1 MTPEANGGVPIV
13 VPSRLAL
20 VLGQRKGNHPNMLD
34 ITDLSPDTDA
44 FDEAL
49 EETTPPVVLPVQTEE
64 GVISDEALMRSI
76 AHGNPASLSAL
87 YDRYSSILKALIIRV
102 VHDDAEADD
111 LLQEVFLQVWQ
122 QAKNY
127 SSDKGKPLG
136 WIVTLTRRRAI
147 DRLRK
152 RQAYCRA
159 KDRFEVTVE
168 RQPESWVH
176 NRIEEDIS
184 LEDMRAFLNSRI
196 ELLPPFQRQAIE
208 LAFFQGMS
216 QREIAIAT
224 DTPLGTIKT
233 RLELGLRKLSESI
246 RGIRHKI

>member
-1 MTPEANGGVPIV
+1 MPQTTTA
-13 VPSRLAL
+13 
-20 VLGQRKGNHPNMLD
+20 
-34 ITDLSPDTDA
+34 DLSDT
-44 FDEAL
+44 EAL
-49 EETTPPVVLPVQTEE
+49 DEVFADTETLLPLPPVPEE
-64 GVISDEALMRSI
+64 GAISDEALMRAISR
-76 AHGNPASLSAL
+76 GSSASLSAL

-102 VHDDAEADD
+102 VHDEAEADD

-122 QAKNY
+122 QAQNY

-159 KDRFEVTVE
+159 KDRFEVTVD

-176 NRIEEDIS
+176 NRIEDDIS
-184 LEDMRAFLNSRI
+184 MEDMRSFLNSRI
-196 ELLPPFQRQAIE
+196 EVLPPFQRQAIE

-224 DTPLGTIKT
+224 ETPLGTIKT

>member
-1 MTPEANGGVPIV
+1 MLEIIHDLPEAETLDDVLAETEPPI
-13 VPSRLAL
+13 AL
-20 VLGQRKGNHPNMLD
+20 P
-34 ITDLSPDTDA
+34 
-44 FDEAL
+44 
-49 EETTPPVVLPVQTEE
+49 TPPPAEQ
-64 GVISDEALMRSI
+64 GAISDEALMEAI
-76 AHGNPASLSAL
+76 AHGNAAALSTL
-87 YDRYSSILKALIIRV
+87 YDRYASILKALTIRV
-102 VHDDAEADD
+102 VHDEAEADD
-111 LLQEVFLQVWQ
+111 LLQEVFMQVWQ

-159 KDRFEVTVE
+159 KDRFEVTTD

-176 NRIEEDIS
+176 NRIEDDIH
-184 LEDMRAFLNSRI
+184 LEDMRTFLKAKI
-196 ELLPPFQRQAIE
+196 EMLPPFQRQAIE
-208 LAFFQGMS
+208 MAFFKGMS
-216 QREIAIAT
+216 QREIALAT
-224 DTPLGTIKT
+224 ETPLGTIKT

>member
-1 MTPEANGGVPIV
+1 
-13 VPSRLAL
+13 
-20 VLGQRKGNHPNMLD
+20 MLD
-34 ITDLSPDTDA
+34 TIHDLTEIEPL
-44 FDEAL
+44 DEAL
-49 EETTPPVVLPVQTEE
+49 AESEPSLPLPTPTVEP
-64 GVISDEALMRSI
+64 GAISDEALMQAIS
-76 AHGNPASLSAL
+76 HGNAAALSTL
-87 YDRYSSILKALIIRV
+87 YDRYASILKALTIRV
-102 VHDDAEADD
+102 VHDEAEADD
-111 LLQEVFLQVWQ
+111 LLQEVFMQVWQ

-159 KDRFEVTVE
+159 KDRFEVTTD

-176 NRIEEDIS
+176 NRIEDDIH
-184 LEDMRAFLNSRI
+184 LEDMRTFLRAKI
-196 ELLPPFQRQAIE
+196 EVLPPFQRQAIE
-208 LAFFQGMS
+208 MAFFKGMS
-216 QREIAIAT
+216 QREIALAT
-224 DTPLGTIKT
+224 ETPLGTIKT

>member
-1 MTPEANGGVPIV
+1 
-13 VPSRLAL
+13 
-20 VLGQRKGNHPNMLD
+20 MLD
-34 ITDLSPDTDA
+34 AIHDLSEVEPL
-44 FDEAL
+44 DEVLAENEPAVPFSAPAVEQGAL
-49 EETTPPVVLPVQTEE
+49 
-64 GVISDEALMRSI
+64 SDEALMQAI
-76 AHGNPASLSAL
+76 AHGNPAALSTL
-87 YDRYSSILKALIIRV
+87 YDRYASILKALTIRV
-102 VHDDAEADD
+102 VHDEAEADD
-111 LLQEVFLQVWQ
+111 LLQEVFMQVWQ

-159 KDRFEVTVE
+159 KDRFEVTTD

-176 NRIEEDIS
+176 NRIEDDIH
-184 LEDMRAFLNSRI
+184 LEDMRAFLKVKI
-196 ELLPPFQRQAIE
+196 DALPPFQRQAIE
-208 LAFFQGMS
+208 MAFFKGMS
-216 QREIAIAT
+216 QREIALAT
-224 DTPLGTIKT
+224 ATPLGTIKT

>member
-1 MTPEANGGVPIV
+1 
-13 VPSRLAL
+13 
-20 VLGQRKGNHPNMLD
+20 MLH
-34 ITDLSPDTDA
+34 TADLSAPDTL
-44 FDEAL
+44 DEVL
-49 EETTPPVVLPVQTEE
+49 EETAPAPAITPVAPVE
-64 GVISDEALMRSI
+64 GAISDEALMR
-76 AHGNPASLSAL
+76 AVANGNAAALTTL
-87 YDRYSSILKALIIRV
+87 YDRYGAILKALIIRV

-111 LLQEVFLQVWQ
+111 LLQEVFMQVWQ
-122 QAKNY
+122 QAGNY
-127 SSDKGKPLG
+127 SSAKGKPLG

-159 KDRFEVTVE
+159 KDRFEVSVE

-176 NRIEEDIS
+176 NRIDDDILNED
-184 LEDMRAFLNSRI
+184 LRTFLFARI
-196 ELLPPFQRQAIE
+196 NVLPPFQRQAIE
-208 LAFFQGMS
+208 MAFFQGMS

-233 RLELGLRKLSESI
+233 RLELGLRKLSESV

>member
-1 MTPEANGGVPIV
+1 
-13 VPSRLAL
+13 
-20 VLGQRKGNHPNMLD
+20 MLQ
-34 ITDLSPDTDA
+34 ISDLSDLSD
-44 FDEAL
+44 DNEALDDVL
-49 EETTPPVVLPVQTEE
+49 EETEATLAPLPPIPEE
-64 GVISDEALMRSI
+64 GAISDESLMRSI
-76 AHGNPASLSAL
+76 AKGNAASLSVL
-87 YDRYSSILKALIIRV
+87 YDRYASILKALIIRV
-102 VHDDAEADD
+102 VHDEAEADD

-122 QAKNY
+122 QAQNY

-159 KDRFEVTVE
+159 KDRFEVTVD
-168 RQPESWVH
+168 RQPESWVR
-176 NRIEEDIS
+176 NRIDDEIS
-184 LEDMRAFLNSRI
+184 MEDMRAFLNRRI
-196 ELLPPFQRQAIE
+196 EALPPFQRQAIE

-224 DTPLGTIKT
+224 NTPLGTIKT

>member
-1 MTPEANGGVPIV
+1 
-13 VPSRLAL
+13 
-20 VLGQRKGNHPNMLD
+20 MLE
-34 ITDLSPDTDA
+34 IIHDLSEVETL
-44 FDEAL
+44 DEVLAENEPAITL
-49 EETTPPVVLPVQTEE
+49 PTPAVEQ
-64 GVISDEALMRSI
+64 GAISDEALMQAI
-76 AHGNPASLSAL
+76 AHGNAAALSTL
-87 YDRYSSILKALIIRV
+87 YDRYASILKALTIRV
-102 VHDDAEADD
+102 VHDEAEADD
-111 LLQEVFLQVWQ
+111 LLQEVFMQVWQ

-159 KDRFEVTVE
+159 KDRFEVTTD

-176 NRIEEDIS
+176 NRIEDDIH
-184 LEDMRAFLNSRI
+184 LGDMRTFLKAKI
-196 ELLPPFQRQAIE
+196 EALPPYQRQAIE
-208 LAFFQGMS
+208 MAFFQGMS
-216 QREIAIAT
+216 QREIALAT
-224 DTPLGTIKT
+224 ETPLGTIKT

>member
-1 MTPEANGGVPIV
+1 MLESIHELSEVETLDEVLAETEPATTLPTPAVEQGA
-13 VPSRLAL
+13 
-20 VLGQRKGNHPNMLD
+20 
-34 ITDLSPDTDA
+34 
-44 FDEAL
+44 
-49 EETTPPVVLPVQTEE
+49 
-64 GVISDEALMRSI
+64 ISDEALMQAI
-76 AHGNPASLSAL
+76 ARGNAAALSTL
-87 YDRYSSILKALIIRV
+87 YERYASILKALTIRV
-102 VHDDAEADD
+102 VHDEAEADD
-111 LLQEVFLQVWQ
+111 LLQEVFMQVWQ

-159 KDRFEVTVE
+159 KDRFEVTTD

-176 NRIEEDIS
+176 NRIEDDIH
-184 LEDMRAFLNSRI
+184 LEDMRTFLKVKI
-196 ELLPPFQRQAIE
+196 DALPPFQRQAIE
-208 LAFFQGMS
+208 MAFFKGMS
-216 QREIAIAT
+216 QREIALAT
-224 DTPLGTIKT
+224 ETPLGTIKT

>member
-1 MTPEANGGVPIV
+1 MIIHDLPEAETLDDV
-13 VPSRLAL
+13 LA
-20 VLGQRKGNHPNMLD
+20 
-34 ITDLSPDTDA
+34 
-44 FDEAL
+44 
-49 EETTPPVVLPVQTEE
+49 ETEPPVLLRAPEVEQ
-64 GVISDEALMRSI
+64 GAISDEALMEAI
-76 AHGNPASLSAL
+76 AHGNSASLSTL
-87 YDRYSSILKALIIRV
+87 YDRYASILKALTIRV
-102 VHDDAEADD
+102 VHDEAEADD
-111 LLQEVFLQVWQ
+111 LLQEVFMQVWQ

-159 KDRFEVTVE
+159 KDRFEVTTD

-176 NRIEEDIS
+176 NRIEDDIH
-184 LEDMRAFLNSRI
+184 LEDMRTFLKTKI
-196 ELLPPFQRQAIE
+196 ESLPPFQRQAIE
-208 LAFFQGMS
+208 MAFFKGMS
-216 QREIAIAT
+216 QREIAVAT
-224 DTPLGTIKT
+224 ETPLGTIKT

>member
-1 MTPEANGGVPIV
+1 
-13 VPSRLAL
+13 
-20 VLGQRKGNHPNMLD
+20 MLE
-34 ITDLSPDTDA
+34 IIHDLS
-44 FDEAL
+44 EV
-49 EETTPPVVLPVQTEE
+49 ETLDDVLAENEPAVILPTPAVEQ
-64 GVISDEALMRSI
+64 GAISDEALMQAI
-76 AHGNPASLSAL
+76 ARGNPAALSTL
-87 YDRYSSILKALIIRV
+87 YDRYASILKALTIRV
-102 VHDDAEADD
+102 VHDEAEADD
-111 LLQEVFLQVWQ
+111 LLQEVFMQVWQ

-159 KDRFEVTVE
+159 KDRFEVTTD

-176 NRIEEDIS
+176 NRIEDDIH
-184 LEDMRAFLNSRI
+184 LEDMRNFLKAKI
-196 ELLPPFQRQAIE
+196 DALPPFQRQAIE
-208 LAFFQGMS
+208 MAFFKGMS
-216 QREIAIAT
+216 QREIALAT
-224 DTPLGTIKT
+224 ETPLGTIKT

>member
-1 MTPEANGGVPIV
+1 
-13 VPSRLAL
+13 
-20 VLGQRKGNHPNMLD
+20 MLD
-34 ITDLSPDTDA
+34 TIHDLSEVEPL
-44 FDEAL
+44 DEAL
-49 EETTPPVVLPVQTEE
+49 AENETALPLLPTPAVEQ
-64 GVISDEALMRSI
+64 GAISDEALMQAI
-76 AHGNPASLSAL
+76 AHGNAAALSTL
-87 YDRYSSILKALIIRV
+87 YDRYASILKALTIRV
-102 VHDDAEADD
+102 VHDEAEADD
-111 LLQEVFLQVWQ
+111 LLQEVFMQVWQ

-159 KDRFEVTVE
+159 KDRFEVTTD

-176 NRIEEDIS
+176 NRIEDDIH
-184 LEDMRAFLNSRI
+184 LEDMRTFLRAKI
-196 ELLPPFQRQAIE
+196 EVLPPFQRQAIE
-208 LAFFQGMS
+208 MAFFKGMS
-216 QREIAIAT
+216 QREIALAT
-224 DTPLGTIKT
+224 ETPLGTIKT

>member
-1 MTPEANGGVPIV
+1 MIQDMTEILDDV
-13 VPSRLAL
+13 LAETE
-20 VLGQRKGNHPNMLD
+20 P
-34 ITDLSPDTDA
+34 P
-44 FDEAL
+44 AL
-49 EETTPPVVLPVQTEE
+49 PTPPEVEQ
-64 GVISDEALMRSI
+64 GAISDEALMEAISQGS
-76 AHGNPASLSAL
+76 AAALSTL
-87 YDRYSSILKALIIRV
+87 YDRYASILKALTIRV
-102 VHDDAEADD
+102 VHDEAEADD
-111 LLQEVFLQVWQ
+111 LLQEVFMQVWQ

-127 SSDKGKPLG
+127 SSAKGKPLG

-159 KDRFEVTVE
+159 KDRFEVTTD

-176 NRIEEDIS
+176 NRIENDIH
-184 LEDMRAFLNSRI
+184 LEDMRAFLKIKI
-196 ELLPPFQRQAIE
+196 ENLPPFQRQAIE
-208 LAFFQGMS
+208 MAFFKGMS
-216 QREIAIAT
+216 QREIAVAT

>member
-1 MTPEANGGVPIV
+1 MP
-13 VPSRLAL
+13 
-20 VLGQRKGNHPNMLD
+20 Q
-34 ITDLSPDTDA
+34 ITADLSDT
-44 FDEAL
+44 EAL
-49 EETTPPVVLPVQTEE
+49 DEVFAETEPLLPMPAAPAE
-64 GVISDEALMRSI
+64 GAISDEALMRAI
-76 AHGNPASLSAL
+76 AHGSSASLSAL

-102 VHDDAEADD
+102 VHDEAEADD

-122 QAKNY
+122 QARNY

-159 KDRFEVTVE
+159 KDRFEVTVD

-176 NRIEEDIS
+176 NRIEDDID

-196 ELLPPFQRQAIE
+196 ETLPPFQRQAIE

-224 DTPLGTIKT
+224 ETPLGTIKT

>member
-1 MTPEANGGVPIV
+1 MIEIIHDMSEAETLDDVLAENE
-13 VPSRLAL
+13 PS
-20 VLGQRKGNHPNMLD
+20 V
-34 ITDLSPDTDA
+34 T
-44 FDEAL
+44 
-49 EETTPPVVLPVQTEE
+49 LPTAAVEQ
-64 GVISDEALMRSI
+64 GAISDESLMQAI
-76 AHGNPASLSAL
+76 AHGNAAALSTL
-87 YDRYSSILKALIIRV
+87 YDRYSSILKALTIRV

-111 LLQEVFLQVWQ
+111 LLQEVFMQVWQ

-159 KDRFEVTVE
+159 KDRFEVTTD
-168 RQPESWVH
+168 RQPEAWVH
-176 NRIEEDIS
+176 NRIEDDIH
-184 LEDMRAFLNSRI
+184 LEDMRAFLKVKI
-196 ELLPPFQRQAIE
+196 DVLPPFQRQAIE
-208 LAFFQGMS
+208 MAFFKGMS
-216 QREIAIAT
+216 QREIALAT
-224 DTPLGTIKT
+224 ETPLGTIKT